1 MGAPLIRRQDARTEP
16 HAAHSVA
23 HPRDPD
29 LHRTQ
34 TGGDRSHRG
43 VAVSH
48 YPMRPGAVPVLPVL
62 LQKPVDSASRACFD
76 FDKSIIKYPN
86 IRRFP
91 RGASDDLR
99 PNLQN
104 PANPVPAMD
113 PTKPVRI
120 KGGGA

>member
-1 MGAPLIRRQDARTEP
+1 
-16 HAAHSVA
+16 
-23 HPRDPD
+23 
-29 LHRTQ
+29 
-34 TGGDRSHRG
+34 
-43 VAVSH
+43 
-48 YPMRPGAVPVLPVL
+48 MRPGAVPVLPVL